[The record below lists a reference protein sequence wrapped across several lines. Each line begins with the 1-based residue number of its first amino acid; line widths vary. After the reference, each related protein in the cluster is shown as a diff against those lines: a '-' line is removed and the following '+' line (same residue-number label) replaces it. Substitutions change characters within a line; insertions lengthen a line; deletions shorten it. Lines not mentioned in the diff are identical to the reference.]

1 MEGACLARPVFSSVL
16 DEHYLWAA
24 IRYVE
29 MNPVR
34 AKIVKKAENYIW
46 SSAAAHCA
54 EQIDNVLTTKDYW
67 EKQFESIGDW
77 SSWLEQGHTE
87 DELLII

>member
-1 MEGACLARPVFSSVL
+1 
-16 DEHYLWAA
+16 
-24 IRYVE
+24 

-67 EKQFESIGDW
+67 KKQFESLGDW
-77 SSWLEQGHTE
+77 SSVVGTRKHGRRPVDNSTKY
-87 DELLII
+87 